1 MMKITLLFFML
12 AAIVG
17 CQSQPVRGA
26 SGVLTPK
33 WFNED
38 IFETYTS
45 DLGRYF
51 KDFDIEFTAK
61 DDTTI
66 HLKDCL
72 GVSVSGEHVKL
83 YEYERWLLLNAHCS
97 AASVFKLAPDESISY
112 WTSSFD
118 FEFLQHLPAYVQPFL
133 GGQGLDIIP
142 PKETLAEQ
150 PGFSLIEEHENS
162 VRVDF
167 DEMHIDYTLVA
178 KGDFNRDGI
187 EDIFIQLDYRVMTA
201 FGAGSDW
208 VVLTKLSKNSKPMI
222 LWRDFE

>member
-12 AAIVG
+12 VAIVG
-17 CQSQPVRGA
+17 CQSQPDRWA

-45 DLGRYF
+45 DLGRHF

-61 DDTTI
+61 DGTAI

-72 GVSVSGEHVKL
+72 DVALSGDDIKS
-83 YEYERWLLLNAHCS
+83 YEYKRWLLLNAHCS

-118 FEFLQHLPAYVQPFL
+118 FEFIQHLPAYVQPFL
-133 GGQGLDIIP
+133 GGQGLDVIP

-167 DEMHIDYTLVA
+167 DEMHIDYTLVT

>member
-1 MMKITLLFFML
+1 MKIILLFFML
-12 AAIVG
+12 VTIAG
-17 CQSQPVRGA
+17 CQSLSEREA
-26 SGVLTPK
+26 SGALTPK

-45 DLGRYF
+45 DLGRHF
-51 KDFDIEFTAK
+51 KDFDTEFTAK
-61 DDTTI
+61 DGTPI

-97 AASVFKLAPDESISY
+97 AASVFKVAPDESISY
-112 WTSSFD
+112 WYSSFD
-118 FEFLQHLPAYVQPFL
+118 FEFIQSLPAYVQPFL

-150 PGFSLIEEHENS
+150 IGSSLIEEKENS
-162 VRVDF
+162 VRVGF
-167 DEMHIDYTLVA
+167 DDKNIDYTLVT

-187 EDIFIQLDYRVMTA
+187 EDIFIQLDYRVMSA

-208 VVLTKLSKNSKPMI
+208 VVLTKLSKNSKSMI